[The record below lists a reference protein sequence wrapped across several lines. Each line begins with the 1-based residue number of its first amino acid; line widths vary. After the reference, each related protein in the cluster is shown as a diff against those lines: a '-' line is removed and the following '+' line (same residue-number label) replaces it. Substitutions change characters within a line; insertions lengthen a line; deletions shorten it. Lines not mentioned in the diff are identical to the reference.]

1 MEKIEM
7 PIRRTCGVL
16 ALVAMAFT
24 ACADRAAPRSPV
36 APAATTAPDAV
47 SDFAFLTGTW
57 KIRNRVLD
65 GWLEG
70 STTWYEFDAT
80 AVERSIWGGRGN
92 VEEWDGVSPKR
103 HIQGLA
109 VRLYDPTARHWSI
122 WWADRSLGTVLSPP
136 VVGGFKNGRGEFFS
150 DSTLNGKPIRT
161 RILWIKLTAD
171 SLRWEQA
178 YSADGGAT
186 WETNWI
192 MSFTRTAP

>member
-1 MEKIEM
+1 MQLK
-7 PIRRTCGVL
+7 RACGVL
-16 ALVAMAFT
+16 ALVAIAFT
-24 ACADRAAPRSPV
+24 T
-36 APAATTAPDAV
+36 APAAPARPGAAAPPPATAAAPDEA

-65 GWLEG
+65 GWLKG
-70 STTWYEFDAT
+70 STTWYEYDAT
-80 AVERSIWGGRGN
+80 AIERPIWGGHGN
-92 VEEWDGVSPKR
+92 VEEWDGVSPRR

-109 VRLYDPTARHWSI
+109 VRLYDPAARHWSI

-150 DSTLNGKPIRT
+150 DSTIDGKPVRT

-171 SLRWEQA
+171 TLRWEQA
-178 YSADGGAT
+178 YSTDGGKT

-192 MSFTRTAP
+192 MSFTRTAA

>member
-1 MEKIEM
+1 MKIQ
-7 PIRRTCGVL
+7 RVCGV
-16 ALVAMAFT
+16 VAMVTIAFT
-24 ACADRAAPRSPV
+24 AVHADPAHPKPASPAAPP
-36 APAATTAPDAV
+36 APDAA

-65 GWLEG
+65 GWLKG
-70 STTWYEFDAT
+70 STTWYEYDAT
-80 AVERSIWGGRGN
+80 AVERPIWGGHGN
-92 VEEWDGVSPKR
+92 IEEWDGVSPKR

-122 WWADRSLGTVLSPP
+122 WWADRSVGTVFSPP

-150 DSTLNGKPIRT
+150 ESTIDGKRVRT

-171 SLRWEQA
+171 ALRWEQA
-178 YSADGGAT
+178 YSTDGGKT

-192 MSFTRTAP
+192 MNFTRTAP